1 MSETE
6 HFVARNAELARLH
19 GMLELALTGKGQVC
33 FVAGEAGT
41 GKTALSEAFQAEAQ
55 ARHADL
61 VIAGGACDA
70 QVGDSSPY
78 APFHEVLA
86 ALTDGVAGR
95 AVAPKVKSEN
105 SARVLKTVR
114 LIAEALAKFGPD
126 LVGVFIPGTPFV
138 GKMADFLID
147 QAGLRDKFKKR
158 ISAKEAAHP
167 LLASGSL
174 SQDQIIEQ
182 FVNVLRDLAARMPL
196 LIVLDDLHWA
206 DTASIDL
213 IFRLIRRLADS
224 RLFILC
230 ALRPHDLRSA
240 PGDAPHPLE
249 KVINEARRLRGDI
262 WLDLTEVSER
272 NGRDFIDA
280 LIDAEPNHIG
290 RVFRQNLFAHT
301 EGHPLFTVEL
311 LRDFRD
317 RGILVLD
324 QDEAW
329 TLAGHVDWG
338 AIPAR
343 VEGVVASRL
352 SGLTQELR
360 DILDVAAA
368 EGQEFTAELIAR
380 VESREGR
387 DIVRHLSGQLQN
399 PLQLVRGLDTRRIG
413 AQRLSRYRFGHQ
425 LVQKYLYDALD
436 EVQRSYLHEAVGFA
450 LEALYGAEAPSI
462 APQLARH
469 FELAGIPDKARF
481 YLAQAA
487 DQAAAAYANDAAI
500 DFYSRSLALTPASA
514 ATDRIALLAGRERV
528 YRVLGQRELQRSDLD
543 ALQELA
549 VGPEQARLRT
559 ELLIRRA
566 YMAFELSDFGGA
578 IDAATAAESVA
589 ADGRDRAEVEAR
601 VDAMLI
607 RARAHFQRGEADASQ
622 ADIDTALTLSRGAAL
637 SFHYAKALEQQGVL
651 RWSVGD
657 LTGSKGILEAAL
669 GLYRDAGDLRAESSA
684 LNNLGIVAMD
694 QRDFA
699 RAGQYYEQGRAIVMR
714 TGQRVSEAHLL
725 VNEGN
730 AGYDSGDYGL
740 ARRCAEQA
748 LEIALDSSERQLQA
762 VSLGNL
768 AETLA
773 EIGDFKTARGHAERA
788 LALATEIGFRRGMCA
803 WRNLLSRI
811 LLSMGDG
818 LGALAHAEAGIALAS
833 EPALRSRLGPLRMR
847 QARALTALGR
857 HADAL
862 VAAEAARALASESG
876 APALAVQ
883 ADAARA
889 EALLARNAPG
899 DIALALSLSL
909 PEAEILGHSDAGGAP
924 LEYPLWTNLS
934 LIRAML
940 AAGDA
945 RALEAS
951 RIAVET
957 LKARAARI
965 TDPGMRR
972 GFVDDVPEHAALQ
985 RLFAELRAKSA

>member
-1 MSETE
+1 MPETE
-6 HFVARNAELARLH
+6 HFVARKAELARLH
-19 GMLELALTGKGQVC
+19 QMLELALAGKGQVC

-78 APFHEVLA
+78 APFHELLE

-95 AVAPKVKSEN
+95 AVAPKVKREN
-105 SARVLKTVR
+105 SARVLKTLR
-114 LIAEALAKFGPD
+114 LVAEALAKFGPD

-158 ISAKEAAHP
+158 ISAKETAHP
-167 LLASGSL
+167 LLVSGSL
-174 SQDQIIEQ
+174 TQDQIIEQ

-213 IFRLIRRLADS
+213 VFRLIRRLADS

-230 ALRPHDLRSA
+230 ALRPHDLRSSS
-240 PGDAPHPLE
+240 GEAPHPLE

-280 LIDAEPNHIG
+280 LIDADPNRIG
-290 RVFRQNLFAHT
+290 RGFRQNLHAHT

-329 TLAGHVDWG
+329 SLAGPVDWS

-352 SGLTQELR
+352 SGLTKEQR
-360 DILDVAAA
+360 DILDIAAA
-368 EGQEFTAELIAR
+368 EGHEFTAELIAR

-387 DIVRHLSGQLQN
+387 DIVRSLSGQLQN
-399 PLQLVRGLDTRRIG
+399 PLQLVRGLDTRRLG
-413 AQRLSRYRFGHQ
+413 VQRLSRYRFGHQ
-425 LVQKYLYDALD
+425 LVQKYLYDELD
-436 EVQRSYLHEAVGFA
+436 AVQRSYLHESIGIG
-450 LEALYGAEAPSI
+450 LEALYGGEAQSI

-469 FELAGIPDKARF
+469 FELAGMSDKARF
-481 YLAQAA
+481 YLARAA

-500 DFYSRSLALTPASA
+500 DFYARSLALTPASA
-514 ATDRIALLAGRERV
+514 VSERIALLSGRERV
-528 YRVLGQRELQRSDLD
+528 YHELGQRDLQRSDLD

-549 VGPEQARLRT
+549 VGPEHAQLRT

-566 YMAFELSDFGGA
+566 GMALEMSNFVAA
-578 IDAATAAESVA
+578 IDAASAAESVA
-589 ADGRDRAEVEAR
+589 FDGRDPGDVDAR
-601 VDAMLI
+601 VTAMLI
-607 RARAHFQRGEADASQ
+607 RARAHFQRGDTEASQ
-622 ADIDTALTLSRGAAL
+622 ADLDVALTLSRAAGL
-637 SFHYAKALEQQGVL
+637 TVRIARALEQQGVL

-657 LTGSKGILEAAL
+657 LGGAKANLEAAL
-669 GLYRDAGDLRAESSA
+669 GLYRDVGDLRSEASA

-699 RAGQYYEQGRAIVMR
+699 RAGQYYEQGRAIVAR
-714 TGQRVSEAHLL
+714 TGQRVAETYLL

-740 ARRCAEQA
+740 SLRCAERA

-773 EIGDFKTARGHAERA
+773 EIGDFKTACGHAERA
-788 LALATEIGFRRGMCA
+788 LALATEIGIRRGMCA

-811 LLSMGDG
+811 LLSMGDAP
-818 LGALAHAEAGIALAS
+818 GALAHAEAGIALAAD
-833 EPALRSRLGPLRMR
+833 PALRSRLGPLRMR
-847 QARALTALGR
+847 QARALSALGR
-857 HADAL
+857 QAEAL
-862 VAAEAARALASESG
+862 AAGEAARALASELGS
-876 APALAVQ
+876 PAEAVQ

-889 EALLARNAPG
+889 EALLARAQAG
-899 DIALALSLSL
+899 DIALALRLSQA
-909 PEAEILGHSDAGGAP
+909 EAEILGHSDAGGAP
-924 LEYPLWTNLS
+924 LEYPLWTS
-934 LIRAML
+934 LMMIRAL
-940 AAGDA
+940 AAAGDP
-945 RALEAS
+945 RAFEAS

-985 RLFAELRAKSA
+985 RLFAELRAKFA

>member
-1 MSETE
+1 MPETE
-6 HFVARNAELARLH
+6 HFVARKAELARLH
-19 GMLELALTGKGQVC
+19 QMLELALAGKGQVC

-78 APFHEVLA
+78 APFHELLE

-95 AVAPKVKSEN
+95 AVAPKVKREN
-105 SARVLKTVR
+105 SARVLKTLR
-114 LIAEALAKFGPD
+114 LVAEALAKFGPD
-126 LVGVFIPGTPFV
+126 LVGVFIPGTPFL

-147 QAGLRDKFKKR
+147 QAGLREKFKKR

-213 IFRLIRRLADS
+213 VFRLIRRLADS

-230 ALRPHDLRSA
+230 ALRPHDLRTA
-240 PGDAPHPLE
+240 PGEATHPLE

-280 LIDAEPNHIG
+280 LIDAEPNRIG
-290 RVFRQNLFAHT
+290 RGFRQNLYAHT

-317 RGILVLD
+317 RGILALD

-329 TLAGHVDWG
+329 SLAGPVDWG

-352 SGLTQELR
+352 SGLTKELR
-360 DILDVAAA
+360 DILDIAAA

-399 PLQLVRGLDTRRIG
+399 PLQLVRGLDTRRLG
-413 AQRLSRYRFGHQ
+413 VQRLSRYRFGHQ
-425 LVQKYLYDALD
+425 LVQKYLYDELD
-436 EVQRSYLHEAVGFA
+436 AVQRSYLHEAVGFA
-450 LEALYGAEAPSI
+450 LETLYGAEASSI

-469 FELAGIPDKARF
+469 FELAGISDKARF

-500 DFYSRSLALTPASA
+500 DFFGRSLALTPVSA
-514 ATDRIALLAGRERV
+514 VSDRIALLSGRERV
-528 YRVLGQRELQRSDLD
+528 YHVQGQRELQRSDLD

-549 VGPEQARLRT
+549 TGPEQARLRT

-566 YMAFELSDFGGA
+566 SMALEMSDFGAA

-589 ADGRDRAEVEAR
+589 ADDGDRAAAEAR
-601 VDAMLI
+601 VKAMLI
-607 RARAHFQRGEADASQ
+607 RARAHFQRGEADASRT
-622 ADIDTALTLSRGAAL
+622 DIEAALALSRAADL
-637 SFHYAKALEQQGVL
+637 TFHYGMALEQQGVL

-657 LTGSKGILEAAL
+657 FTGAKAILEEAL
-669 GLYRDAGDLRAESSA
+669 GLYREAGDLRAESSA
-684 LNNLGIVAMD
+684 LNNLGIVTMD

-699 RAGQYYEQGRAIVMR
+699 RAGQYYAQGRAIVVR
-714 TGQRVSEAHLL
+714 TGQRVSEGYLL
-725 VNEGN
+725 MNEGN
-730 AGYDSGDYGL
+730 AGYDAGDYGL
-740 ARRCAEQA
+740 ARHCTELA
-748 LEIALDSSERQLQA
+748 LEIAVDSSERQLQA
-762 VSLGNL
+762 LSLGNL

-773 EIGDFKTARGHAERA
+773 EVGDYKAARGQAERA

-803 WRNLLSRI
+803 WRNLLSWI
-811 LLSMGDG
+811 LLSQGEAA
-818 LGALAHAEAGIALAS
+818 GALAHAEAGVALAS
-833 EPALRSRLGPLRMR
+833 EPALRPRLSGLRMR
-847 QARALTALGR
+847 QARALTALGQ
-857 HADAL
+857 HDEAL
-862 VAAEAARALASESG
+862 TAGEAARALASELGS
-876 APALAVQ
+876 PVLAVQ

-889 EALLARNAPG
+889 EALLARRGSG
-899 DIALALSLSL
+899 DIALALRLSL
-909 PEAEILGHSDAGGAP
+909 PEAEILDHSDAGGAP
-924 LEYPLWTNLS
+924 IEYPLWTNLS
-934 LIRAML
+934 VIRAML

-945 RALEAS
+945 RAPDAA
-951 RIAVET
+951 RTAVEA

-965 TDPGMRR
+965 TDLGMRR

-985 RLFAELRAKSA
+985 RLFAELTARAA

>member
-1 MSETE
+1 MPETE
-6 HFVARNAELARLH
+6 HFVARRAELARLH
-19 GMLELALTGKGQVC
+19 AMLELALTGKGQVC

-41 GKTALSEAFQAEAQ
+41 GKTALSEAFQSEAQ

-70 QVGDSSPY
+70 QVGDASPY
-78 APFHEVLA
+78 APFHEVLE

-95 AVAPKVKSEN
+95 AVAPKVKKEN

-138 GKMADFLID
+138 GKMAEFLID

-158 ISAKEAAHP
+158 ISVKEAAHP
-167 LLASGSL
+167 LLASSSL

-213 IFRLIRRLADS
+213 VFRLIRRLADS

-230 ALRPHDLRSA
+230 ALRPHDLRSSA
-240 PGDAPHPLE
+240 ENAPHPLE
-249 KVINEARRLRGDI
+249 KVINEARRLRGDV

-272 NGRDFIDA
+272 SGRDFVDA
-280 LIDAEPNHIG
+280 LIDAEPNRIG
-290 RVFRQNLFAHT
+290 RGFRQKLYAHT

-329 TLAGHVDWG
+329 SLAGPVDWG

-352 SGLTQELR
+352 SGLTKEQR
-360 DILDVAAA
+360 DVLDIAAA
-368 EGQEFTAELIAR
+368 EGHEFTAELIAR
-380 VESREGR
+380 VESRESR
-387 DIVRHLSGQLQN
+387 DVVRNLSGQLQN
-399 PLQLVRGLDTRRIG
+399 PLQLVRGLDTRRVG

-425 LVQKYLYDALD
+425 LVQKYLYDELD
-436 EVQRSYLHEAVGFA
+436 AVQRSYLHEAVGIG
-450 LEALYGAEAPSI
+450 LEALYGGEAESI

-469 FELAGIPDKARF
+469 FELAGMPDKARH
-481 YLAQAA
+481 YLARAA
-487 DQAAAAYANDAAI
+487 DQAATAYANDAAL
-500 DFYSRSLALTPASA
+500 DFYARWLALTPASA
-514 ATDRIALLAGRERV
+514 TGERIALLAGRERIFHV
-528 YRVLGQRELQRSDLD
+528 RGQPEQQRSDLD

-549 VGPEQARLRT
+549 VGPEHARLRT

-566 YMAFELSDFGGA
+566 SMALELSDFGAA
-578 IDAATAAESVA
+578 IDAATAAESVT
-589 ADGRDRAEVEAR
+589 ADSRDPADVEAR
-601 VDAMLI
+601 VTAMLI
-607 RARAHFQRGEADASQ
+607 RARAHFQRGDTEASQ
-622 ADIDTALTLSRGAAL
+622 ADLDVALTLSRAAGL
-637 SFHYAKALEQQGVL
+637 TVRSARALEQQGVL

-657 LTGSKGILEAAL
+657 FGGAKANLEAAL
-669 GLYRDAGDLRAESSA
+669 GLYRDVGDLRSEASA

-699 RAGQYYEQGRAIVMR
+699 RAGQYYEQGRAIVAR
-714 TGQRVSEAHLL
+714 TGQRVAEAHLL

-730 AGYDSGDYGL
+730 AGYDAGDYGL
-740 ARRCAEQA
+740 ARRCAELA
-748 LEIALDSSERQLQA
+748 FEIAQDSSERQLQA

-773 EIGDFKTARGHAERA
+773 EVGDYKTARGHAERA
-788 LALATEIGFRRGMCA
+788 LGLATEIGFRRGVCA

-811 LLSMGDG
+811 LLSMGDAP
-818 LGALAHAEAGIALAS
+818 GALAHAEAGIALAS
-833 EPALRSRLGPLRMR
+833 EPALRPRLGGLRMR
-847 QARALTALGR
+847 QACALSALGR
-857 HADAL
+857 HAEAL
-862 VAAEAARALASESG
+862 TAGEAARALASELGS
-876 APALAVQ
+876 PALAVQ

-889 EALLARNAPG
+889 DSLLARREPG
-899 DIALALSLSL
+899 DIALALKLSL
-909 PEAEILGHSDAGGAP
+909 PQAEVLGHSDPGGAP
-924 LEYPLWTNLS
+924 LEYPLWTNLTM
-934 LIRAML
+934 IRAMR
-940 AAGDA
+940 AAGDPRAHEAA
-945 RALEAS
+945 RV
-951 RIAVET
+951 AVDA

-965 TDPGMRR
+965 TDLAMRR
-972 GFVDDVPEHAALQ
+972 GFVDDVPEHAAIQ
-985 RLFAELRAKSA
+985 RLFAELSAMRA